1 MGKDRKFPSEIWVNI
16 EFTELRQKILVDNLG
31 EEIIFSG
38 IIWGK
43 TEYSLL

>member
-1 MGKDRKFPSEIWVNI
+1 MGKDRKFNSVFRVNI
-16 EFTELRQKILVDNLG
+16 EYTELSLNILVDNLG
-31 EEIIFSG
+31 EGIIFSG